1 RQLPPC
7 NLSEEDLLQNPHF
20 SKLLLSLSQHV
31 DESGLSLTLAK
42 EQAQAWK
49 EVRLH
54 KTTWLRSEIL
64 QRVIQEL
71 LIDYYVK
78 AQDTNLTSEDKK
90 FHETLEQRLL
100 VTELTQLLGPS
111 RERETPPLLGLEKAD
126 LLELMPPSEDFVWMR
141 ARLLLEVEEQLK
153 KKCFT
158 LLCYH
163 NPNSDSDSETLK
175 AAKVWKLAEVLVGEK
190 QQCQDAKSK
199 QKEQMVLLEK
209 KSATYSQV
217 VTAVG
222 SPPLCSPS
230 HEHLWGSEEFLVCLL
245 FHCLL
250 VTPSSSCLLGAQ
262 VLLRCLSLLQR
273 LLQEHRLKTQSELDR
288 INAQYLEI
296 KCSAMILK
304 LRMEELKILSDTY
317 TAEEVEVHRLIRDRL
332 EGAIRLQEQ
341 DMEKSRQVL
350 NTYEV
355 LGEEFDTLVK
365 EYTQL
370 KQATENKRWALQEV
384 NKAYH

>member
-1 RQLPPC
+1 MASGDFCSPGEGMEILQQVCSKQLPPC
-7 NLSEEDLLQNPHF
+7 NLSEEDLLQNPYF
-20 SKLLLSLSQHV
+20 SKLLLGLSQHM

-71 LIDYYVK
+71 LVDYYVK
-78 AQDTNLTSEDKK
+78 TQDTNLTSEDKK

-100 VTELTQLLGPS
+100 VTELTRLLGPS
-111 RERETPPLLGLEKAD
+111 QEREMPPLLGLEKAD
-126 LLELMPPSEDFVWMR
+126 LLELMPSSEDFVWMR
-141 ARLLLEVEEQLK
+141 ARLPLDVEEQLK

-163 NPNSDSDSETLK
+163 DPNSDSDSETLK

-190 QQCQDAKSK
+190 KQCQDAKSQ
-199 QKEQMVLLEK
+199 QKEQTVLLE

-217 VTAVG
+217 
-222 SPPLCSPS
+222 
-230 HEHLWGSEEFLVCLL
+230 
-245 FHCLL
+245 
-250 VTPSSSCLLGAQ
+250 
-262 VLLRCLSLLQR
+262 LLRCLALLQR
-273 LLQEHRLKTQSELDR
+273 LLQEHRLKTQSELDC

-296 KCSAMILK
+296 KCSAIILK

-317 TAEEVEVHRLIRDRL
+317 TAEKVEVHRLIRDRL
-332 EGAIRLQEQ
+332 EEAIRLQEQ

-350 NTYEV
+350 STYEV
-355 LGEEFDTLVK
+355 LGEEFDRLVK

-370 KQATENKRWALQEV
+370 KQAAENKLWALREF
-384 NKAYH
+384 NKACR

>member
-1 RQLPPC
+1 MASGDFCLPGEGMEVLQQVCSKQLPPC
-7 NLSEEDLLQNPHF
+7 NLSEEDLLQNPYF
-20 SKLLLSLSQHV
+20 SKLLLGLSQHM

-71 LIDYYVK
+71 LVDYYVK
-78 AQDTNLTSEDKK
+78 TQDTNLTSEDKK
-90 FHETLEQRLL
+90 
-100 VTELTQLLGPS
+100 
-111 RERETPPLLGLEKAD
+111 
-126 LLELMPPSEDFVWMR
+126 DFMWMR
-141 ARLLLEVEEQLK
+141 SRLPLEVEEQLK

-163 NPNSDSDSETLK
+163 DPNSDSDSETLK
-175 AAKVWKLAEVLVGEK
+175 AAKVWKLAEVLVSEK
-190 QQCQDAKSK
+190 QQCQDAKSQ

-217 VTAVG
+217 
-222 SPPLCSPS
+222 
-230 HEHLWGSEEFLVCLL
+230 
-245 FHCLL
+245 
-250 VTPSSSCLLGAQ
+250 
-262 VLLRCLSLLQR
+262 LLRCLALLQR

-317 TAEEVEVHRLIRDRL
+317 TAEKVEVHRLIRDRL

-341 DMEKSRQVL
+341 DMEKSQQVL
-350 NTYEV
+350 STYEV
-355 LGEEFDTLVK
+355 LGEEFDRLVK

-370 KQATENKRWALQEV
+370 KQAAENKRWALQEF
-384 NKAYH
+384 NKACR

>member
-1 RQLPPC
+1 MASGDFCSPGEGVEMLQQVCSKQLPPC

-20 SKLLLSLSQHV
+20 SQLLLSLSQHV
-31 DESGLSLTLAK
+31 DESGLSLMLAK

-49 EVRLH
+49 DVRLH

-71 LIDYYVK
+71 LVDYYVK
-78 AQDTNLTSEDKK
+78 TQDTDLTSEDRK
-90 FHETLEQRLL
+90 
-100 VTELTQLLGPS
+100 
-111 RERETPPLLGLEKAD
+111 
-126 LLELMPPSEDFVWMR
+126 DFVWMR
-141 ARLLLEVEEQLK
+141 ARLPLEVEEQLK

-158 LLCYH
+158 VLCYH
-163 NPNSDSDSETLK
+163 NPSSDLDSETLK
-175 AAKVWKLAEVLVGEK
+175 AAKVWNLAEVLAGEK
-190 QQCQDAKSK
+190 QQCQAAKSQ

-217 VTAVG
+217 
-222 SPPLCSPS
+222 
-230 HEHLWGSEEFLVCLL
+230 
-245 FHCLL
+245 
-250 VTPSSSCLLGAQ
+250 
-262 VLLRCLSLLQR
+262 LLRCLALLQR

-317 TAEEVEVHRLIRDRL
+317 TAEKVEVHRLIRDRL
-332 EGAIRLQEQ
+332 EGAICLQEQ

-355 LGEEFDTLVK
+355 LGEEFDKLVK

-370 KQATENKRWALQEV
+370 KQATENKRWTLQEF
-384 NKAYH
+384 NKAYR

>member
-1 RQLPPC
+1 MASGDFCSPGEGVEILQQVCSKQLPPC

-71 LIDYYVK
+71 LVDYYVK
-78 AQDTNLTSEDKK
+78 TQDTNLTSEDKK
-90 FHETLEQRLL
+90 
-100 VTELTQLLGPS
+100 
-111 RERETPPLLGLEKAD
+111 
-126 LLELMPPSEDFVWMR
+126 DFVRMR
-141 ARLLLEVEEQLK
+141 AQLPLEVEEQLK
-153 KKCFT
+153 KKCFA

-163 NPNSDSDSETLK
+163 DPSSDSDSETLK
-175 AAKVWKLAEVLVGEK
+175 AAKVWKLAEVLLGEK
-190 QQCQDAKSK
+190 QQCQDAKSQ

-217 VTAVG
+217 
-222 SPPLCSPS
+222 
-230 HEHLWGSEEFLVCLL
+230 
-245 FHCLL
+245 
-250 VTPSSSCLLGAQ
+250 
-262 VLLRCLSLLQR
+262 LLRCLALLQR

-317 TAEEVEVHRLIRDRL
+317 TAEKVEVHRLIRDRL
-332 EGAIRLQEQ
+332 EGAIRLQER

-355 LGEEFDTLVK
+355 LGEEFDRLVK

-370 KQATENKRWALQEV
+370 KQATENKRWALQEFS
-384 NKAYH
+384 KAYR

>member
-1 RQLPPC
+1 MASGDFCSPGEGMEILQQVCSKQLPRH
-7 NLSEEDLLQNPHF
+7 LSEEDLLQNAHF
-20 SKLLLSLSQHV
+20 SKLLLSLSQHM
-31 DESGLSLTLAK
+31 DESGLNLTLAK

-54 KTTWLRSEIL
+54 KATWLRSEIL

-71 LIDYYVK
+71 LVDYYIK
-78 AQDTNLTSEDKK
+78 TQDTNLTSEDKK

-100 VTELTQLLGPS
+100 VTELTQLLGTRQEKEVPS
-111 RERETPPLLGLEKAD
+111 LLGLEKAD

-141 ARLLLEVEEQLK
+141 ARLTLEVEEQLK

-163 NPNSDSDSETLK
+163 SPNSDSDSETLK
-175 AAKVWKLAEVLVGEK
+175 AAKVWNLAEVLVGEK
-190 QQCQDAKSK
+190 QQCQDAKSQ

-217 VTAVG
+217 
-222 SPPLCSPS
+222 
-230 HEHLWGSEEFLVCLL
+230 
-245 FHCLL
+245 
-250 VTPSSSCLLGAQ
+250 
-262 VLLRCLSLLQR
+262 LLRCLALLQK

-288 INAQYLEI
+288 INAQYLEM

-304 LRMEELKILSDTY
+304 LWMEELKILSDTY
-317 TAEEVEVHRLIRDRL
+317 TAEKVEVHRLIRDRL
-332 EGAIRLQEQ
+332 EGAISLQEQ

-355 LGEEFDTLVK
+355 LGEEFDRLVK

-370 KQATENKRWALQEV
+370 KQAAENKRWALQEFS
-384 NKAYH
+384 KAYR

>member
-1 RQLPPC
+1 MASGDFCLPGEGMEILQQVCSKQLPPC
-7 NLSEEDLLQNPHF
+7 NLSEEDLLRNPHF
-20 SKLLLSLSQHV
+20 GKLLLGLSQHI

-54 KTTWLRSEIL
+54 KTIWLRSEIL

-71 LIDYYVK
+71 LVDYYVK
-78 AQDTNLTSEDKK
+78 TQDTNLTLDDKK
-90 FHETLEQRLL
+90 
-100 VTELTQLLGPS
+100 
-111 RERETPPLLGLEKAD
+111 
-126 LLELMPPSEDFVWMR
+126 DFVWMR
-141 ARLLLEVEEQLK
+141 ARLPLEVEEQLK

-163 NPNSDSDSETLK
+163 DPNSDSDGETLK

-190 QQCQDAKSK
+190 QQCQDAKSQ

-217 VTAVG
+217 
-222 SPPLCSPS
+222 
-230 HEHLWGSEEFLVCLL
+230 
-245 FHCLL
+245 
-250 VTPSSSCLLGAQ
+250 
-262 VLLRCLSLLQR
+262 LLRCLALLQR

-317 TAEEVEVHRLIRDRL
+317 TAEKVEVHRLIRDRL

-350 NTYEV
+350 STYDV
-355 LGEEFDTLVK
+355 LGEEFDRLVK
-365 EYTQL
+365 EYTCL
-370 KQATENKRWALQEV
+370 KQATENKRWALREF
-384 NKAYH
+384 NKACR

>member
-1 RQLPPC
+1 MASGDFCSPGEGVEILHRVCNKQFPPC
-7 NLSEEDLLQNPHF
+7 NLSEEDLLQNPYF

-31 DESGLSLTLAK
+31 DESGLRLTLAE

-49 EVRLH
+49 EVRVH

-64 QRVIQEL
+64 QRIIQEL
-71 LIDYYVK
+71 LVDYYVK
-78 AQDTNLTSEDKK
+78 TQDTNITSEDKK

-100 VTELTQLLGPS
+100 VTELSRLLGPS
-111 RERETPPLLGLEKAD
+111 QETEKPPLLGLGKAD
-126 LLELMPPSEDFVWMR
+126 LLELMPPSEDFTWMR
-141 ARLLLEVEEQLK
+141 ARLQQEVEEQLK
-153 KKCFT
+153 KKCFA

-163 NPNSDSDSETLK
+163 DPNSDADSETLK
-175 AAKVWKLAEVLVGEK
+175 AVKVWKLAEVLVGEK
-190 QQCQDAKSK
+190 RQCQDAKRL
-199 QKEQMVLLEK
+199 QKEQMVLLER

-217 VTAVG
+217 
-222 SPPLCSPS
+222 
-230 HEHLWGSEEFLVCLL
+230 
-245 FHCLL
+245 
-250 VTPSSSCLLGAQ
+250 
-262 VLLRCLSLLQR
+262 LLRCLALLQR

-317 TAEEVEVHRLIRDRL
+317 TAEKVEVHRLIRDRL

-355 LGEEFDTLVK
+355 LGEEFDRLVK

-370 KQATENKRWALQEV
+370 KQATENKRWALQEF
-384 NKAYH
+384 NKAYR

>member
-1 RQLPPC
+1 MLFPPVGQIRITRKADGIRGFLLIWRRDGNTPTSKQLPPC

-20 SKLLLSLSQHV
+20 SKLLLSVSQHM

-71 LIDYYVK
+71 LVDYYVK
-78 AQDTNLTSEDKK
+78 TQDRNLTSEDKK
-90 FHETLEQRLL
+90 
-100 VTELTQLLGPS
+100 
-111 RERETPPLLGLEKAD
+111 
-126 LLELMPPSEDFVWMR
+126 DFMWMR

-163 NPNSDSDSETLK
+163 NPSSDSDSETLK
-175 AAKVWKLAEVLVGEK
+175 AAKVWNLAEVLVGEK
-190 QQCQDAKSK
+190 QQCQDAKSQ

-217 VTAVG
+217 
-222 SPPLCSPS
+222 
-230 HEHLWGSEEFLVCLL
+230 
-245 FHCLL
+245 
-250 VTPSSSCLLGAQ
+250 
-262 VLLRCLSLLQR
+262 LLRCLALLQR

-288 INAQYLEI
+288 INAQYLEV

-317 TAEEVEVHRLIRDRL
+317 TDEKVEVHRLIRDRL
-332 EGAIRLQEQ
+332 EGAIHLQEQ

-350 NTYEV
+350 NAYEV
-355 LGEEFDTLVK
+355 LGEEFDRLVK

-370 KQATENKRWALQEV
+370 KQATENKRWALQEF
-384 NKAYH
+384 NKACC

>member
-1 RQLPPC
+1 MASRDFCLPGEGMVVLQQVFSRQFPPC

-42 EQAQAWK
+42 QQAQAWN

-54 KTTWLRSEIL
+54 KTAWLRSEIL

-71 LIDYYVK
+71 LVDYYVK

-90 FHETLEQRLL
+90 FYETLEQRLL

-111 RERETPPLLGLEKAD
+111 QEKEIPPLLGLEKAD
-126 LLELMPPSEDFVWMR
+126 LLELMPSSEDFVWMR
-141 ARLLLEVEEQLK
+141 ARLQLEVEEQLK

-163 NPNSDSDSETLK
+163 NPNSDSDGETLK
-175 AAKVWKLAEVLVGEK
+175 TAKVWKLAEVLAGEK
-190 QQCQDAKSK
+190 QQCLDAKG
-199 QKEQMVLLEK
+199 QQMEQLVLLEK
-209 KSATYSQV
+209 KRAAY
-217 VTAVG
+217 
-222 SPPLCSPS
+222 
-230 HEHLWGSEEFLVCLL
+230 
-245 FHCLL
+245 
-250 VTPSSSCLLGAQ
+250 AQ
-262 VLLRCLSLLQR
+262 VLFRCLTLLQR
-273 LLQEHRLKTQSELDR
+273 LLREPRLKTKSELDR

-304 LRMEELKILSDTY
+304 MRMEELKILSDTY
-317 TAEEVEVHRLIRDRL
+317 SAEKVEVHRVIRDRL
-332 EGAIRLQEQ
+332 EGAIRLQKQ
-341 DMEKSRQVL
+341 DLEKSRQVL

-355 LGEEFDTLVK
+355 LGEEFDQLVK

-370 KQATENKRWALQEV
+370 KQATENKRWVLQEFT
-384 NKAYH
+384 KTHH

>member
-1 RQLPPC
+1 MASGDFCSSGEGMEILQQVCNKQLPPC

-20 SKLLLSLSQHV
+20 SKLLLSLSQHM

-71 LIDYYVK
+71 LVDYYVK
-78 AQDTNLTSEDKK
+78 SQDRNLTSEDKK
-90 FHETLEQRLL
+90 
-100 VTELTQLLGPS
+100 
-111 RERETPPLLGLEKAD
+111 
-126 LLELMPPSEDFVWMR
+126 DFVWMR

-163 NPNSDSDSETLK
+163 NPSSDSDSETLK
-175 AAKVWKLAEVLVGEK
+175 AAKVWNLAEVLVGEK
-190 QQCQDAKSK
+190 QQCQDARSQ

-217 VTAVG
+217 
-222 SPPLCSPS
+222 
-230 HEHLWGSEEFLVCLL
+230 
-245 FHCLL
+245 
-250 VTPSSSCLLGAQ
+250 
-262 VLLRCLSLLQR
+262 LLRCLALLQR

-317 TAEEVEVHRLIRDRL
+317 TDEKVEVHRLIRDRL
-332 EGAIRLQEQ
+332 EGAIHLQEQ

-355 LGEEFDTLVK
+355 LGEEFDRLVK

-370 KQATENKRWALQEV
+370 KQATENKRWALQEFS
-384 NKAYH
+384 KACR

>member
-1 RQLPPC
+1 MEVLQQVCSKQLPPC

-20 SKLLLSLSQHV
+20 SQLLLSLSQHM

-64 QRVIQEL
+64 HRVIQEL
-71 LIDYYVK
+71 LVDYYVK
-78 AQDTNLTSEDKK
+78 TQETDLTSEDKK

-100 VTELTQLLGPS
+100 VTELTRLLGPCQEKEMPS
-111 RERETPPLLGLEKAD
+111 PLGLEKAD
-126 LLELMPPSEDFVWMR
+126 LLELMPPSEDFVWMK
-141 ARLLLEVEEQLK
+141 ARLPLEVEEQLK

-163 NPNSDSDSETLK
+163 DPNSDSDSKTLK

-190 QQCQDAKSK
+190 LQGQEAKSQ

-209 KSATYSQV
+209 KSATYSQ
-217 VTAVG
+217 
-222 SPPLCSPS
+222 
-230 HEHLWGSEEFLVCLL
+230 
-245 FHCLL
+245 
-250 VTPSSSCLLGAQ
+250 
-262 VLLRCLSLLQR
+262 R
-273 LLQEHRLKTQSELDR
+273 LLQEHRLKTQSELNH

-317 TAEEVEVHRLIRDRL
+317 TAEKVEVHCLIRDRL
-332 EGAIRLQEQ
+332 EEAICLQEQ
-341 DMEKSRQVL
+341 DMEKSQQVL

-355 LGEEFDTLVK
+355 LGDEFDRLVK

-370 KQATENKRWALQEV
+370 KQATENKRWALQEF